1 MRKRTIEF
9 SLGVFLIL
17 ACLALAFLCVKVI
30 GYEVGGKGIGPTYEV
45 SAYFDN
51 VGNLHI
57 GAPVRVAGVVVGK
70 VTGITLDSQSYRA
83 KVILRLQEKYHFPR
97 DSVASILTMG
107 VLGEQYVGLEMG
119 ADTDSLKEGGV
130 IPITNSALI
139 LEDIVHKTIAHVLDQ
154 PRS

>member
-1 MRKRTIEF
+1 
-9 SLGVFLIL
+9 
-17 ACLALAFLCVKVI
+17 
-30 GYEVGGKGIGPTYEV
+30 
-45 SAYFDN
+45 
-51 VGNLHI
+51 
-57 GAPVRVAGVVVGK
+57 
-70 VTGITLDSQSYRA
+70 
-83 KVILRLQEKYHFPR
+83 
-97 DSVASILTMG
+97 MG